1 MVVVATALGPYRELQ
16 QTVSV
21 DLWKENSG
29 GFLFVFDFVGGGI
42 ACVFVRQ
49 NLAVLPR
56 LVLNS
61 WDQLLSS
68 FQPPNELE

>member
-21 DLWKENSG
+21 VLWKENSG
-29 GFLFVFDFVGGGI
+29 GFLFVFDFVWGGI
-42 ACVFVRQ
+42 VCVFVRQ

-61 WDQLLSS
+61 WDQLWSS